1 MTPAPRA
8 SATAPAS
15 PRPPVTGPAAL
26 TTADN
31 GVTVQVRPGQQVTV
45 TLGGQGP
52 SYGWHIPAVAG
63 TAVRR
68 TSASGGYPSQQP
80 ARAAFLAL
88 HPGVATLSTSDDIAC
103 LHAQPACAVAQREW
117 RATIIVTG
125 SSSR

>member
-1 MTPAPRA
+1 M
-8 SATAPAS
+8 
-15 PRPPVTGPAAL
+15 TGPAAL

-31 GVTVQVRPGQQVTV
+31 GVTVRVRAGQRITV

-52 SYGWHIPAVAG
+52 TYGWHIPAVAG

-80 ARAAFLAL
+80 ARSVFLAL
-88 HPGVATLSTSDDIAC
+88 HPGTATLSTSDDFAC
-103 LHAQPACAVAQREW
+103 LHVQPACAVAQREW
-117 RATIIVTG
+117 RATILVTT